1 MKEVTLEKNKQSKVK
16 VLSKILYIVAKI
28 GKIFSYVAIPFIV
41 LAMVV
46 VPLLLDNLEFKGN
59 QIKVKNTNKS
69 VSLIEKNDKLI
80 IDVNGA
86 KVAEISD
93 LKDVKKVKGVFNDN
107 LKTSILVC
115 SEITL
120 VFELALI
127 VLTILMLRHVE
138 KLFKNIY
145 KESTPF
151 TMDNINHIKKIAI
164 IAIISIIL
172 PIILDIIINVVLKG
186 NFNIK
191 ITSTSIFEI
200 LCLFVLTYIFEYGY
214 KLQQN
219 SKLTMYDER

>member
-1 MKEVTLEKNKQSKVK
+1 MKEDTLEKNKQSKVK
-16 VLSKILYIVAKI
+16 VLSKILYIVSKI

-69 VSLIEKNDKLI
+69 VSLIEKNNKLI
-80 IDVNGA
+80 IDVNGS

-93 LKDVKKVKGVFNDN
+93 LKDIEKVKGVFNDN

-120 VFELALI
+120 VFGLALL

-138 KLFKNIY
+138 KLFKNIN

-151 TMDNINHIKKIAI
+151 TMDNVNHIKKIAI
-164 IAIISIIL
+164 LAIISIII
-172 PIILDIIINVVLKG
+172 PIILDIIINVALKG
-186 NFNIK
+186 NFDIK